1 MKDRITYYGPINNTY
16 RQNLIRKAKYYL
28 KENKGDKFYYLLPS
42 GNLLTKYRR
51 ELLEGLK
58 GVFDIN
64 VITFDDIVKDL
75 IEKDMY
81 IKIDDSG
88 KETII
93 SNIVNELYSENKLVY
108 YKNMVNKDGFIK
120 SISYIIGE
128 IKRSLVTP
136 QKYLDKSS
144 NGDKLMEM
152 GLIYDRYQQFL
163 NNNNLLDREEEY
175 IKSLEKLNDSM
186 DLFGDLD
193 FIIIDEFF
201 DFRPQEVRIL
211 EKLSK
216 LDMDIYVNMPYKTK
230 QQYKTVNDTIDK
242 LKEIGFIIEEINT
255 NKESYFEELSNN
267 IFQNN
272 NTTYDKSDNINLI
285 KAPNKNLELKK
296 VAEEIKRL
304 TNDGMRKPSN
314 ELEATKCVKLNEIGI
329 IMGNIDNYRE
339 LLIKT
344 FSDEGIPISLN
355 EEIRLIDTPLVG
367 EILNLIELR
376 LNNYKKNNI
385 INAIKSNY
393 LDIADGIDRDRLEYI
408 LHSLKVGDKNN
419 ELYKSLQDEKRRLRY
434 FINNKEDKEAYEEK
448 LQNIVDL
455 EFVIFDSLKEEIDK
469 IPKKASGEVYKDTLL
484 DLLKYYDAED
494 SIKNIYKYSNDYSI
508 LYRDLSVLSKIKH
521 AFDNVINII
530 NIAYNEEITLKE
542 YYDIMVRLFTDETII
557 INSGNRDGVNI
568 LTPST
573 SRGLRFKEVF
583 FIGLIEGEYP
593 KSSMNNWFFREE
605 ENDVF
610 KEIGIDIKSYFETMD
625 KESLL
630 FNIALTRAT
639 EKLYLSYPINNLN
652 GEVTIPSMFLEELSG
667 LFYGENLQDRFNTI
681 IVTMDYLIKDNFHEL
696 TNKKD
701 FVRSMLMKYMNE
713 EDEKYL
719 AILKEK
725 DGEIL
730 EELIEKI
737 YCEIKRDEKRFNDY
751 DGFINDKEI
760 KEELHSIYNNMKFSI
775 TQLETYGK
783 CPFRFLYENIL
794 KVLGIDKEIEEFS
807 ALERGSVYHEVL
819 AIYYEN
825 HRDDIRGYILDNKEF
840 NIKET
845 KGEITKLLTEAIEY
859 LGINIDN
866 RYWKLKISHMTN
878 VLINL
883 IEKDIDRL
891 KGYKVN
897 LLPHEFEVRFGYEE
911 DFIVSMDKREVKL
924 LGKIDRIDITEDENE
939 HMVYDYKHSSYG
951 RKSIKDITNGTSLQL
966 PVYIM
971 SQMDKKRE
979 VIAGGYLII
988 KDGNNHIEL
997 IKKEKKSYVGKSR
1010 GNGILTDGDWDK
1022 LLEEVKTK
1030 IGNYVDGIYKG
1041 RFALNPVVCDDY
1053 CPLKNMCRYN
1063 QERINRKVETYET
1076 NR

>member
-16 RQNLIRKAKYYL
+16 RQSLIRKAKNYL

-93 SNIVNELYSENKLVY
+93 SNIVDELYSENKLVY

-136 QKYLDKSS
+136 QKYLNKSP

-175 IKSLEKLNDSM
+175 IKSLEKLNENL
-186 DLFGDLD
+186 DLFKDLD

-242 LKEIGFIIEEINT
+242 LKEIGFVIEEINID
-255 NKESYFEELSNN
+255 KESYFEELSNN
-267 IFQNN
+267 IFLNY

-296 VAEEIKRL
+296 VAEEIKSL
-304 TNDGMRKPSN
+304 TNKDI
-314 ELEATKCVKLNEIGI
+314 KLNEIGI

-385 INAIKSNY
+385 IKAIKSNY
-393 LDIADGIDRDRLEYI
+393 LDIADGIDRDRLEYM

-469 IPKKASGEVYKDTLL
+469 IPKKASGKIYKDTLL
-484 DLLKYYDAED
+484 NLLKHYDVED
-494 SIKNIYKYSNDYSI
+494 SIKSIYKYSNDYSI
-508 LYRDLSVLSKIKH
+508 LYRDLSVLSKVKQV
-521 AFDNVINII
+521 FDNVINII

-573 SRGLRFKEVF
+573 SRGLGFREVF

-719 AILKEK
+719 SILKEK

-730 EELIEKI
+730 EKVIEKI
-737 YCEIKRDEKRFNDY
+737 YCEVKRDEEGFNEY

-840 NIKET
+840 NISET
-845 KGEITKLLTEAIEY
+845 KDEITKLLTEAIEY

-883 IEKDIDRL
+883 IEKDITRL

-951 RKSIKDITNGTSLQL
+951 KKSIKDITNGTSLQL

-1022 LLEEVKTK
+1022 LLEEMKIK
-1030 IGNYVDGIYKG
+1030 IGDYVDGIYNG
-1041 RFALNPVVCDDY
+1041 QFHLNPVVCDDY

-1063 QERINRKVETYET
+1063 PERINRKVETYET
-1076 NR
+1076 NS